1 MVQEIITWLIVAAAV
16 VWIVKRIYDR
26 TRGGGCDCGCGCG
39 SGSAGCNCGCNGC
52 R

>member
-26 TRGGGCDCGCGCG
+26 NHGGGCDCGCGG
-39 SGSAGCNCGCNGC
+39 EGCNCGCNGC
-52 R
+52 H